1 MELNDIAVE
10 IDFRDYAK
18 LNFAVSGLGGN
29 DFENWVVEN
38 EEKVFVRSDVVSS
51 NKRETAS
58 VQVPS
63 GRLIK
68 EFYVC
73 RDLLKH

>member
-29 DFENWVVEN
+29 DFEN
-38 EEKVFVRSDVVSS
+38 
-51 NKRETAS
+51 
-58 VQVPS
+58 
-63 GRLIK
+63 
-68 EFYVC
+68 
-73 RDLLKH
+73 